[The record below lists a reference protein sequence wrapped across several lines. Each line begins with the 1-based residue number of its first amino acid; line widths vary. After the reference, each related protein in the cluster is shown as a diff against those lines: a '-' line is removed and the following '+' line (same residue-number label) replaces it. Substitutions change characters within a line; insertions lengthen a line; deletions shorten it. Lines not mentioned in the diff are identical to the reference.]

1 LKTLM
6 THALDFAELRGAQ
19 YVDIRVVDAQNETIS
34 IKNGVVQQL
43 DFTDTIGFGVRVLV
57 NGAWGFASSRE
68 LSSEEVERIT
78 AMAFE
83 IAKASALTSGGKVDL
98 GSPVTSTGS
107 YVTPYEIDPF
117 SVSLED
123 KLDLLLAADAE
134 LDKVEGPRIR
144 TADMRFWRTKKYFA
158 NAEGAYTEQT
168 IIESGGGISA
178 TAVAQG
184 EVQVR
189 SFPNSF
195 RGQFSTGG
203 YEVVKN
209 LDLVGNAYRVAS
221 EAVELLSADTCPQDT
236 VTDIILGGSQL
247 ALQIHESCG
256 HPTELDRVYGT
267 EAAYAGTSFLT
278 TEKLNNFQYGS
289 EIVNL
294 TQDSV
299 THLGLGTAG
308 WDDEGI
314 PAQTTHL
321 VKDGQFVG
329 YLMGR
334 EDAAKLGLESNG
346 CARATNWNRIPLVR
360 MTNVSLQPGT
370 WTFDDMVADTDDG
383 IYMETNR
390 SWSIDDKRYNFQ
402 FGTEVGYEIKNGQLG
417 RLLKNCTYTG
427 ITPEFWRSCDAIGNA
442 DHWNM
447 WGTPNCGKGQP
458 SQVAHTGHGAAPS
471 RFRKVRVGVMK

>member
-1 LKTLM
+1 MKTLM

-19 YVDIRVVDAQNETIS
+19 YADIRVVDAQNETIS
-34 IKNGVVQQL
+34 LKNGVVQQL

-68 LSSEEVERIT
+68 LTPVEVERVT

-83 IAKASALTSGGKVDL
+83 IAKASALTAGGSVDL
-98 GSPVTSTGS
+98 GPAVTSTGT
-107 YVTPYEIDPF
+107 YVTPYQIDPF

-134 LDKVEGPRIR
+134 LSKVEGPRIR

-158 NAEGAYTEQT
+158 NSEGAYTEQT
-168 IIESGGGISA
+168 VVESGGGISA

-203 YEVVKN
+203 YEVVQN
-209 LDLVGNAYRVAS
+209 LDLVGNAYRVAE
-221 EAVELLSADTCPQDT
+221 EAVQLLSADPCPQDT

-289 EIVNL
+289 EVVNL
-294 TQDSV
+294 TQD
-299 THLGLGTAG
+299 TLTPLGLGTAG

-314 PAQTTHL
+314 PAQQTHL

-334 EDAAKLGLESNG
+334 EYAAQLGVESNG
-346 CARATNWNRIPLVR
+346 CMRASGWNRIPLVR
-360 MTNVSLQPGT
+360 MTNVSLQPGE
-370 WTFDDMVADTDDG
+370 WDFDDLIADTEDG

-427 ITPEFWRSCDAIGNA
+427 ITPEFWGSCDAICNA

-458 SQVAHTGHGAAPS
+458 SQVAHTGHGAAPT
-471 RFRKVRVGVMK
+471 RFRNVRVGVMK

>member
-1 LKTLM
+1 M

-19 YVDIRVVDAQNETIS
+19 YADIRVVDAQNETIS
-34 IKNGVVQQL
+34 LKNGVVQQL

-68 LSSEEVERIT
+68 LTPVEVERVT

-83 IAKASALTSGGKVDL
+83 IAKASALTAGGSVDL
-98 GSPVTSTGS
+98 GPAVTSTGT
-107 YVTPYEIDPF
+107 YVTPYQIDPF

-134 LDKVEGPRIR
+134 LSKVEGPRIR

-158 NAEGAYTEQT
+158 NSEGAYTEQT
-168 IIESGGGISA
+168 VVESGGGISA

-203 YEVVKN
+203 YEVVQN
-209 LDLVGNAYRVAS
+209 LDLVGNAYRVAE
-221 EAVELLSADTCPQDT
+221 EAVQLLSADPCPQDT

-289 EIVNL
+289 EVVNL
-294 TQDSV
+294 TQD
-299 THLGLGTAG
+299 TLTPLGLGTAG

-314 PAQTTHL
+314 PAQQTHL

-334 EDAAKLGLESNG
+334 EYAAQLGVESNG
-346 CARATNWNRIPLVR
+346 CMRASGWNRIPLVR
-360 MTNVSLQPGT
+360 MTNVSLQPGE
-370 WTFDDMVADTDDG
+370 WDFDDLIADTEDG

-427 ITPEFWRSCDAIGNA
+427 ITPEFWGSCDAICNA

-458 SQVAHTGHGAAPS
+458 SQVAHTGHGAAPT
-471 RFRKVRVGVMK
+471 RFRNVRVGVMK